1 MKAYIFKRLT
11 VLAITLLVV
20 SFFLF
25 ILGQLQP
32 GNPYYNAMQPGM
44 SEEQIEKYLIEQ
56 GYYAPIYI
64 KYKKWFCNV
73 LKGDFGYS
81 IRHKVP
87 VLSIIKE
94 RISNT
99 LFLTVSALVFSIM
112 LAIPAGI
119 KWALNEKSFFAR
131 FLDGI
136 SLAISSLPTFLL
148 ALILVKFLSYDL
160 NLFPLSGVDTFG
172 RPSLVNRIYHFILPI
187 IVLTLINFS
196 NFVRYIKSWISA
208 ELKKPYIKTSMS
220 FGMTKAEAVKQ
231 DALRNILSSIVTL
244 IFLEVPH
251 LLSGALITES
261 FFVIPGIG
269 KLNYDAVLDKDYPVV
284 MAILIFSIT
293 LVLFSNFCADI
304 LNYRLDKRQEV

>member
-1 MKAYIFKRLT
+1 MMSL
-11 VLAITLLVV
+11 
-20 SFFLF
+20 FLF
-25 ILGQLQP
+25 VLGQLQP

-44 SEEQIEKYLIEQ
+44 SEEQIEKYLHEQ
-56 GYYAPIYI
+56 GYYDPIHI
-64 KYKKWFCNV
+64 KYKKWLFNV
-73 LKGDFGYS
+73 FKGDFGYS

-94 RISNT
+94 RIPNT
-99 LFLTVSALVFSIM
+99 IFLTLPALILSIM

-119 KWALNEKSFFAR
+119 KWALNEKSFFAK

-136 SLAISSLPTFLL
+136 SLTISSLPTFLI

-160 NLFPLSGVDTFG
+160 NLFPLSGVGTFG
-172 RPSLVNRIYHFILPI
+172 RSSFLNSVYHFTLPI

-196 NFVRYIKSWISA
+196 DFVRYIKSLISA
-208 ELKKPYIKTSMS
+208 ELKKPYLKTSMG
-220 FGMTKAEAVKQ
+220 FGMTKEKAVKQ

-244 IFLEVPH
+244 VFLEVPH

-293 LVLFSNFCADI
+293 LVLFSNFIADI
-304 LNYRLDKRQEV
+304 LNHLLDKRQEL